1 MDKKI
6 LFGVFVLSLLFAIAL
21 IGNVLAITGSI
32 GNARM
37 ILRATQGDSIEK
49 YILVK
54 NVNNVSL
61 DIELSSSGELE
72 NYTKIKDD
80 KFSLAAGEEKKAYFT
95 IKVAKEG
102 TTETKIN
109 VKFMPADGKNG
120 VGLSSTVIVIAE
132 KGEGLFEGLFNWGGN
147 GEDEDNNSTDNNAN
161 ESGVSVT
168 TGKVVD
174 SIKKTNYAS
183 IALLITGVIF
193 LVFVILLIIAFIK
206 TKKINKE
213 ENNEENKL
221 KKRVKNK

>member
-37 ILRATQGDSIEK
+37 VLRATQGDSIEK

-61 DIELSSSGELE
+61 DIELSASGELE

-132 KGEGLFEGLFNWGGN
+132 KGEGLFNWGGN

-213 ENNEENKL
+213 ENNRKNKL
-221 KKRVKNK
+221 KKRMKINE